1 MFPEAVAS
9 NDPTVLAIR
18 LREPLT
24 DDIKGTVSWTDTKG
38 KTFYVDLSK
47 ITDRQN
53 LVLPVKSDKTSL
65 EGTTVKVYLTNGSFS
80 EKFEVPVKETQ
91 NKRP

>member
-47 ITDRQN
+47 
-53 LVLPVKSDKTSL
+53 
-65 EGTTVKVYLTNGSFS
+65 
-80 EKFEVPVKETQ
+80 
-91 NKRP
+91 